1 MSSVA
6 GSERGMRDNL
16 VGYSLFSRD
25 CKNDVVRV
33 HKMIYDQIKIMQLFG
48 LEGGSKV

>member
-16 VGYSLFSRD
+16 VVCSLFSRD
-25 CKNDVVRV
+25 CKNDVRV